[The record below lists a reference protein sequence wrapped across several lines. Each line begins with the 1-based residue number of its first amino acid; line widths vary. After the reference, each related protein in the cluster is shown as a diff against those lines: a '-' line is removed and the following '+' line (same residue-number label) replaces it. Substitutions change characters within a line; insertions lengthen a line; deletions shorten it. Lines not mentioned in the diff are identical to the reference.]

1 MISVVIP
8 TYKRGDIVV
17 KAAESVINSVELLKE
32 IIVVED
38 RTCKAKETLSA
49 YISEG
54 KVQYHRKTHGLSE
67 ASATRNFGISKA
79 NEPYVLFWMTMA
91 HYFQHK

>member
-17 KAAESVINSVELLKE
+17 KAAESVINSVELLEE

-38 RTCKAKETLSA
+38 RRCKAKETLSA

-54 KVQYHRKTHGLSE
+54 KVNTTGKPMVYLERLLQETLVSQKQMSHTFFSG
-67 ASATRNFGISKA
+67 
-79 NEPYVLFWMTMA
+79 
-91 HYFQHK
+91 